1 MTAEEHHH
9 QRLLRFARIRRLK
22 LLLRFMPRRA
32 RFHTYPLV
40 GRFAS
45 FARARS
51 YLWTFRYEQVRPSFY
66 LGSILTLIPIP
77 AQLPIAFFLCLGFR
91 TNFMLM
97 GGLQFLSNPATSF
110 PLAIGTYKLG
120 AMVLNITGIS
130 TSKAADVVTIDMDL
144 SQSLP
149 FSDPHIPAEQASHPE
164 VPADQVTPKKT
175 WTDRIYEVFGDQLPP
190 RGQPMAIQDWV
201 RLLGHVFGSL
211 LIGALL
217 AGLALGAVFDLL
229 WRYLVLPAAKLRA
242 LRKPVTATITPHDNP
257 PSPPVS

>member
-51 YLWTFRYEQVRPSFY
+51 YLWSFRYEQIRPSFY
-66 LGSILTLIPIP
+66 LGCILTLIPIP

-91 TNFMLM
+91 ANFMLM
-97 GGLQFLSNPATSF
+97 GGLQFLSNPATSV
-110 PLAIGTYKLG
+110 PLVIGTYKLG
-120 AMVLNITGIS
+120 SMVLNVTGIS
-130 TSKAADVVTIDMDL
+130 TSKAADVVTMDIDL
-144 SQSLP
+144 SQPLPLSEAHTEAGQASLP
-149 FSDPHIPAEQASHPE
+149 ETPAVETP
-164 VPADQVTPKKT
+164 PKKT
-175 WTDRIYEVFGDQLPP
+175 WMDRIYEVFGDQLPP
-190 RGQPMAIQDWV
+190 RGQPMTVQNWIH
-201 RLLGHVFGSL
+201 LLGHLFGSL

-217 AGLALGAVFDLL
+217 AGLALGAIFDLL
-229 WRYLVLPAAKLRA
+229 WRYLVLPAAKFRA
-242 LRKPVTATITPHDNP
+242 LRKPVTAIVTPHDNP
-257 PSPPVS
+257 PPPAS